1 MTASRQDVVAAI
13 VLAAGAS
20 TRFGSPK
27 QLVPVDGRSM
37 LDAVIDVA
45 RRAGLTPI
53 LAVVPPGLAVPPDVV
68 PVVNDLP
75 TEGLSRSVRLGV
87 GALPPEASAA
97 VILLGDQP
105 TIDPA
110 VLRRLLAARGER
122 PVVATE
128 AQGIVAPPVLL
139 ERAAFPLVEQLSG
152 DEGLR
157 GLLRGGSPDV
167 ATVSVASHPPDVDR
181 PEDVERLG

>member
-1 MTASRQDVVAAI
+1 MTASRPERVAAV

-20 TRFGSPK
+20 TRFGSGK
-27 QLVPVDGRSM
+27 QRALVDGRPM

-53 LAVVPPGLAVPPDVV
+53 LVVVPPGLPVPPDVV

-75 TEGLSRSVRLGV
+75 EEGLSRSLRLGV
-87 GALPPEASAA
+87 GALPPEAPAA

-105 TIDPA
+105 TLDPE
-110 VLRRLLAARGER
+110 VIRRLVAARGER
-122 PVVATE
+122 SIVATE
-128 AQGIVAPPVLL
+128 ARGILAPPVLL
-139 ERAAFPLVEQLSG
+139 ERDALPLVQELSG

-157 GLLRGGSPDV
+157 RILRAGSDEV
-167 ATVSVASHPPDVDR
+167 ATVQVADHPPDVDR
-181 PEDVERLG
+181 PEDLERL